1 MLAPD
6 TVMRGLRVAIID
18 FETTGVDPLT
28 CDPVQVAVVHLTLG
42 SGEAPVVAYSSL
54 IRPLG
59 PIPAGATAVHGITD
73 EMVVDAPTMAEVGAQ
88 LAEVCAGRVV
98 GAFNLPYDWP
108 ILKRC
113 VEAAGLVAPEM
124 SGLDPLVWNRR
135 MTHSWKG
142 KLNEICA
149 RLGVSLDNAHDASA
163 DALATAMVIEP
174 MLKTMAAHR
183 MFPDTNGDGLD
194 MPAESVFSDTMK
206 WALGIEADMERFFT
220 GKGQPFTRSWS
231 NLLPVQE

>member
-6 TVMRGLRVAIID
+6 TVMRGLRIAIID
-18 FETTGVDPLT
+18 FETTGKDPLT
-28 CDPVQVAVVHLTLG
+28 CEPVQVAVVHLTLG

-54 IRPLG
+54 IRPNG
-59 PIPAGATAVHGITD
+59 HIPQEAAAIHGITD
-73 EMVVDAPTMAEVGAQ
+73 EMVADAPTMAEVGRD
-88 LAEVCAGRVV
+88 LAAACEGRVV
-98 GAFNLPYDWP
+98 GAFNVPYDWP

-113 VEAAGLVAPEM
+113 VEAAGLVAPKM
-124 SGLDPLVWNRR
+124 TPLDPLVWNRR
-135 MTHSWKG
+135 MTNSWKG

-174 MLKTMAAHR
+174 MLKTMARR
-183 MFPDTNGDGLD
+183 MFPNTDGDGLD
-194 MPAESVFSDTMK
+194 MPAEAVFSATTK

-231 NLLPVQE
+231 NLLPVRE